1 MPFGVN
7 EFSAEIAKSGVART
21 SNFLVEI
28 GAPGGLL
35 IDTKSM
41 PLRIEQVS
49 IPSRTLTTFAQNYYG
64 PPREIPYR
72 YTSAPVSLTILL
84 SEDMREREFFMQWQD
99 LFVGKRRNE
108 KSLPEGIYDCGYFK
122 ESVGSVTIK
131 QYGESPSSQGRNR
144 SSSLLGDIKDAAE
157 AFGVNTSAILNPLGF
172 DIFGTSGK
180 DNLNLKNIYTIKLI
194 EAYPITVNEIQ
205 MNWNDDAF
213 AKLQVEMRY
222 TYVTEHRPPN
232 SKDDDTAAAI
242 GKSFLRQGIEA
253 FQKFSP
259 IFSLVKSQGIGG
271 AIRSTISSTG
281 QNVVN
286 SGRALRNILP
296 F

>member
-28 GAPGGLL
+28 GAPEGLL

-99 LFVGKRRNE
+99 LFVGRRRRPE
-108 KSLPEGIYDCGYFK
+108 SL
-122 ESVGSVTIK
+122 
-131 QYGESPSSQGRNR
+131 
-144 SSSLLGDIKDAAE
+144 
-157 AFGVNTSAILNPLGF
+157 
-172 DIFGTSGK
+172 
-180 DNLNLKNIYTIKLI
+180 
-194 EAYPITVNEIQ
+194 
-205 MNWNDDAF
+205 
-213 AKLQVEMRY
+213 
-222 TYVTEHRPPN
+222 
-232 SKDDDTAAAI
+232 
-242 GKSFLRQGIEA
+242 
-253 FQKFSP
+253 
-259 IFSLVKSQGIGG
+259 
-271 AIRSTISSTG
+271 
-281 QNVVN
+281 
-286 SGRALRNILP
+286 
-296 F
+296 

>member
-28 GAPGGLL
+28 GAPEGLL

-84 SEDMREREFFMQWQD
+84 SEDMREREFFMKWQD
-99 LFVGKRRNE
+99 LFVGKRRNQE
-108 KSLPEGIYDCGYFK
+108 SLPTGIYDCGYFK

-222 TYVTEHRPPN
+222 TYVTEDHPM
-232 SKDDDTAAAI
+232 SDIAGAI

>member
-28 GAPGGLL
+28 GAPGGLF

-99 LFVGKRRNE
+99 LFVGKRRNRQ
-108 KSLPEGIYDCGYFK
+108 SLPTGIYDCGYFK

-144 SSSLLGDIKDAAE
+144 SSSLLGDIKDVAE

-180 DNLNLKNIYTIKLI
+180 DNLNLKNIYTIHLV

-205 MNWNDDAF
+205 MNWSDDTF

-222 TYVTEHRPPN
+222 TYVTEVHPM
-232 SKDDDTAAAI
+232 SDITGAM

-259 IFSLVKSQGIGG
+259 IFSLVKSQGLGS

>member
-28 GAPGGLL
+28 GAPEGLL

-41 PLRIEQVS
+41 PLRIEQVG

-99 LFVGKRRNE
+99 LFVGKRRNQE
-108 KSLPEGIYDCGYFK
+108 SLPTGIYDCGYFK

-205 MNWNDDAF
+205 MNWSDDAF

-222 TYVTEHRPPN
+222 TYVTENHPM
-232 SKDDDTAAAI
+232 SDITGAM

-259 IFSLVKSQGIGG
+259 IFSLVKSQGLGG

>member
-28 GAPGGLL
+28 GAPEGLL

-99 LFVGKRRNE
+99 LFVGKRRNQE
-108 KSLPEGIYDCGYFK
+108 SLPTGIYDCGYFK

-205 MNWNDDAF
+205 MNWSDDAF

-222 TYVTEHRPPN
+222 TYVTENHPM
-232 SKDDDTAAAI
+232 SDITGAM

-259 IFSLVKSQGIGG
+259 IFSLVKSQGLGG

-286 SGRALRNILP
+286 SGRALKNILP

>member
-7 EFSAEIAKSGVART
+7 EFSAEIAKNGVART

-222 TYVTEHRPPN
+222 TYVTEDHPM
-232 SKDDDTAAAI
+232 SDIAGAI

>member
-7 EFSAEIAKSGVART
+7 QFSAEIAKTGVART

-28 GAPGGLL
+28 GAPGNLL
-35 IDTKSM
+35 NEVSRSM

-99 LFVGKRRNE
+99 LFVGKRRNQE
-108 KSLPEGIYDCGYFK
+108 SLPTGIYDCGYFK

-205 MNWNDDAF
+205 MNWSDDAF

-222 TYVTEHRPPN
+222 TYVTENHPM
-232 SKDDDTAAAI
+232 SDITGAM

-259 IFSLVKSQGIGG
+259 IFSLVKSQGLGG

>member
-35 IDTKSM
+35 MDTKSM

-99 LFVGKRRNE
+99 LFVGKRRNQE
-108 KSLPEGIYDCGYFK
+108 SLPTGIYDCGYFK

-157 AFGVNTSAILNPLGF
+157 AFGVNTSAILNPLGI

-205 MNWNDDAF
+205 MNWSDDAF

-222 TYVTEHRPPN
+222 TYVTENHPM
-232 SKDDDTAAAI
+232 SDITGAM

-259 IFSLVKSQGIGG
+259 IFSLVKSQGLGG

>member
-28 GAPGGLL
+28 GAPEGLL
-35 IDTKSM
+35 LDTKSM

-49 IPSRTLTTFAQNYYG
+49 MPSRTLTTFAQNYYG

-99 LFVGKRRNE
+99 LFVGKRRNQE
-108 KSLPEGIYDCGYFK
+108 SLPTGIYDCGYFK

-205 MNWNDDAF
+205 MNWSDDAF

-222 TYVTEHRPPN
+222 TYVTENHPM
-232 SKDDDTAAAI
+232 SDITGAM

-259 IFSLVKSQGIGG
+259 IFSLVKSQGLGG

>member
-28 GAPGGLL
+28 GAPEGLL

-99 LFVGKRRNE
+99 LFVGKRRNQE
-108 KSLPEGIYDCGYFK
+108 SLPTGIYDCGYFK

-144 SSSLLGDIKDAAE
+144 SSSLLGDIKDHAE

-205 MNWNDDAF
+205 MNWSDDAF

-222 TYVTEHRPPN
+222 TYVTENHPM
-232 SKDDDTAAAI
+232 SDITGAM

-259 IFSLVKSQGIGG
+259 IFSLVKSQGLGG

-286 SGRALRNILP
+286 SGRALKNILP

>member
-7 EFSAEIAKSGVART
+7 QFSAEIAKTGVART

-28 GAPGGLL
+28 GAPGNLL
-35 IDTKSM
+35 NEVSRSM

-49 IPSRTLTTFAQNYYG
+49 IPSRTLTTFTQNYYG

-99 LFVGKRRNE
+99 LFVGTRRVKQTN
-108 KSLPEGIYDCGYFK
+108 PTAIYDCGYFK
-122 ESVGSVTIK
+122 ECVGSVTIK
-131 QYGESPSSQGRNR
+131 QYGESPSSQGR
-144 SSSLLGDIKDAAE
+144 SGGSSLLGDIKDVAD
-157 AFGVNTSAILNPLGF
+157 AFGINSSAILNP
-172 DIFGTSGK
+172 FGVDVFGISGQE
-180 DNLNLKNIYTIKLI
+180 NLNLKEIYAIELV
-194 EAYPITVNEIQ
+194 EAYPITVNEVQ
-205 MNWNDDAF
+205 MNWGDDSF

-222 TYVTEHRPPN
+222 TYVTEKHPK
-232 SKDDDTAAAI
+232 SDIAGAV

-259 IFSLVKSQGIGG
+259 IFSLVRSQGIGG

-286 SGRALRNILP
+286 SGNALRNILP

>member
-35 IDTKSM
+35 MDTKSM

-99 LFVGKRRNE
+99 LFVGKRRNQE
-108 KSLPEGIYDCGYFK
+108 SLPTGIYDCGYFK

-205 MNWNDDAF
+205 MNWSDDAF

-222 TYVTEHRPPN
+222 TYVTENHPM
-232 SKDDDTAAAI
+232 SDITGAM

-259 IFSLVKSQGIGG
+259 IFSLVKSQGLGG

>member
-28 GAPGGLL
+28 GAPEGLL
-35 IDTKSM
+35 LDTKSM

-99 LFVGKRRNE
+99 LFVGKRRNQE
-108 KSLPEGIYDCGYFK
+108 SLPTGIYDCGYFK

-205 MNWNDDAF
+205 MNWSDDAF

-222 TYVTEHRPPN
+222 TYVTENHPM
-232 SKDDDTAAAI
+232 SDITGAM

-259 IFSLVKSQGIGG
+259 IFSLVKSQGLGG

>member
-28 GAPGGLL
+28 GAPEGLL

-99 LFVGKRRNE
+99 LFVGKRRNQE
-108 KSLPEGIYDCGYFK
+108 SLPTGIYDCGYFK

-205 MNWNDDAF
+205 MNWSDDAF

-222 TYVTEHRPPN
+222 TYVTENHPM
-232 SKDDDTAAAI
+232 SDITGAM

-259 IFSLVKSQGIGG
+259 IFSLVKSQGLGG

>member
-28 GAPGGLL
+28 GAPEGLL

-49 IPSRTLTTFAQNYYG
+49 MPSRTLTTFAQNYYG

-99 LFVGKRRNE
+99 LFVGKRRNQE
-108 KSLPEGIYDCGYFK
+108 SLPTGIYDCGYFK

-205 MNWNDDAF
+205 MNWSDDAF

-222 TYVTEHRPPN
+222 TYVTENHPM
-232 SKDDDTAAAI
+232 SDITGAM

-259 IFSLVKSQGIGG
+259 IFSLVKSQGLGG